1 MALARLFFALFG
13 LWLLAGISHAQ
24 AASPDFGMLADADW
38 QLVSHS
44 PGIMV
49 GGKSKTAIQ
58 VVFDPN
64 CPASARLHE
73 YLKKTHGATAIRW
86 VPVAY
91 YQKSSLG
98 KAAALLQAPNPE
110 QAQNRNFENY
120 DYSAQMGAIEPIAP
134 AIDFKLRLVTLKVR
148 LDRWIGATP
157 LIIVRTPDG
166 QVLMNDLGNRAEHIN
181 RLIKMADGLKAY

>member
-1 MALARLFFALFG
+1 MSLARFFFVFFG

-24 AASPDFGMLADADW
+24 AASPDFGMLDATDW
-38 QLVSHS
+38 ELVSHS

-49 GGKSKTAIQ
+49 GGRNKTAIQ

-73 YLKKTHGATAIRW
+73 YLKKTQGTIAIRW

-98 KAAALLQAPNPE
+98 KAAALLQAPDPE
-110 QAQNRNFENY
+110 QALNLNFENY
-120 DYSAQMGAIEPIAP
+120 DYSAQIGAIEPIAP
-134 AIDFKLRLVTLKVR
+134 AKDFKLRLATLKVR

-157 LIIVRTPDG
+157 LMIVRTPGG
-166 QVLMNDLGNRAEHIN
+166 QVLMNDLGNQAKHIN
-181 RLIKMADGLKAY
+181 RLIELADGLKAY

>member
-1 MALARLFFALFG
+1 MALARFLFAMLG
-13 LWLLAGISHAQ
+13 LWLLAGIPHVQ
-24 AASPDFGMLADADW
+24 AASPDFGILEDADW
-38 QLVSHS
+38 QAVSHS

-73 YLKKTHGATAIRW
+73 YLIKTQATTAIRW

-91 YQKSSLG
+91 YRKNSLG
-98 KAAALLQAPNPE
+98 KAAALLQAADPE
-110 QAQNRNFENY
+110 QALNQNFENY
-120 DYSAQMGAIEPIAP
+120 DYRTQMGAIEPISP
-134 AIDFKLRLVTLKVR
+134 TKDFKLRLAALKVR

-157 LIIVRTPDG
+157 LMIVRTPGG

-181 RLIKMADGLKAY
+181 RLIELADGLKAY